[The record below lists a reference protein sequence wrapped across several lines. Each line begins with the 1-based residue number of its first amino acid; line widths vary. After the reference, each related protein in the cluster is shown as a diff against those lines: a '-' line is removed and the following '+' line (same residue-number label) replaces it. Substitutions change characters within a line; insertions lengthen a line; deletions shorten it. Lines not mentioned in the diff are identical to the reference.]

1 MVHALNAV
9 QKLLSPAGE
18 LINVQSLPAPC
29 LIEVRTPAGIFK
41 AGWLSDKT
49 GFSSELAGFEALFRV
64 VAEGLFSLEDE
75 RDFEHHIHTDSCREF
90 HEWLSVFW
98 ESAILP
104 ESTDR
109 RIEAAI
115 RGASGQAEIVTII
128 PARMTKLR
136 AANF

>member
-1 MVHALNAV
+1 M
-9 QKLLSPAGE
+9 
-18 LINVQSLPAPC
+18 NVQSLPVPN
-29 LIEVRTPAGIFK
+29 LIEVRSPAGIFK

-49 GFSSELAGFEALFRV
+49 DFASELAGFDALFRV

-75 RDFEHHIHTDSCREF
+75 RDFEHPIHTTSYREF
-90 HEWLSVFW
+90 HEWLTMCW
-98 ESAILP
+98 ETAILP

-115 RGASGQAEIVTII
+115 QEASGEVDIVTII

-136 AANF
+136 AASL